1 MQSTPVFVGVD
12 VSKARLDVAVTGS
25 DETWSVSNTSDG
37 IAQLVERLREIG
49 PTLVVMEA
57 TGGFEVPAAA
67 ALATAEI
74 PVVIANPRQVR
85 DFARST
91 GQLAKTDTIDAYILA
106 LFAERVRPQVRL
118 LPDEDARALDAIV
131 GRRRQIIDMITA
143 EKNRLGFAL
152 PAVKKSIEQHIR
164 WLERQLER
172 VDSDLDGLIRKSP
185 VWQAKS
191 DLLRDVPGVGPNLA
205 RTLIAELPELG
216 RLSNK
221 QIAALVGVAP
231 LARDSGLFR
240 GKRTVWGGRA
250 SVRCALYMSIL
261 SATKWNPVIRLFYL
275 RLRAQG
281 KPPKVAMVA
290 CMRNSSLSSTP
301 WSAMAANGTLRSPST
316 SSESNTVANVT
327 RFCCAA
333 RSSPSTVRA
342 SHQLLSRQR

>member
-1 MQSTPVFVGVD
+1 MHVSPVFVGID
-12 VSKARLDVAVTGS
+12 VSKARLDCALTGS
-25 DETWSVSNTSDG
+25 DESWAVDNTSDG
-37 IAQLVERLREIG
+37 ITQLVERITEIR
-49 PTLVVMEA
+49 PALVVMEA

-67 ALATAEI
+67 ALAAAQL

-91 GQLAKTDTIDAYILA
+91 GQLAKTDAIDARILA
-106 LFAERVRPQVRL
+106 LFARRVRPQVRP

-131 GRRRQIIDMITA
+131 GRRRQIIGMITA

-152 PAVKKSIEQHIR
+152 PAVHKSIEQHIR
-164 WLERQLER
+164 WLERQLDR

-185 VWQAKS
+185 VWKAKHN
-191 DLLRDVPGVGPNLA
+191 LLRDVPGVGPNLA

-240 GKRTVWGGRA
+240 GKRMVWGGRA
-250 SVRCALYMSIL
+250 SVRSALFMSIL
-261 SATKWNPVIRLFYL
+261 SATKYNPVIRVFYQ

-290 CMRNSSLSSTP
+290 CMRKLLTILNAMVRDNRP
-301 WSAMAANGTLRSPST
+301 WDPSIPLQQLRTQHS
-316 SSESNTVANVT
+316 
-327 RFCCAA
+327 C
-333 RSSPSTVRA
+333 
-342 SHQLLSRQR
+342 